1 MNHLGCSL
9 ALRFIKSKVYSGQ
22 KFFDSNRQRIA
33 CLGSVEIKRHA
44 SPRGQ
49 RLICVQQPHP
59 IWIKSFGFLCTVS
72 GPPQGR

>member
-9 ALRFIKSKVYSGQ
+9 ALRFIKSKIYSGQ
-22 KFFDSNRQRIA
+22 KFFESNRQRIA
-33 CLGSVEIKRHA
+33 CSGSVEIKRHV

-49 RLICVQQPHP
+49 RLIWQQVQIP
-59 IWIKSFGFLCTVS
+59 IWIKSFGFLCTGR